1 MTLKRKRDDVKRF
14 QKARIAQKKKELQ
27 KRILAFEMNCELEP
41 ALGSQY
47 SRKKSAV
54 DKNYYRIGHARLGFS

>member
-1 MTLKRKRDDVKRF
+1 
-14 QKARIAQKKKELQ
+14 
-27 KRILAFEMNCELEP
+27 MNCELEP

-54 DKNYYRIGHARLGFS
+54 DKNYYRIGHARLGFSWKKIELRISYYQNFGRSYWAIK